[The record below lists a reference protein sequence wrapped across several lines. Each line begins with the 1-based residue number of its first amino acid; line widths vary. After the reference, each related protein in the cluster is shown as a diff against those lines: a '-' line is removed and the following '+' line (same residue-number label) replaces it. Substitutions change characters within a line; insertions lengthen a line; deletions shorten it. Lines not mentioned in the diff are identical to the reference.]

1 VAEETSAMS
10 FTGRVGL
17 RVTGLNESIFATA
30 AIQREIPQTKMAIH
44 RDAITFFYK
53 DAVKN
58 VHVISGKTKGS
69 IHIDSVTSQSGII
82 SARFGM
88 PFEEKRGGTRLDVG
102 TPHKT
107 FSTSAKNTAGQMPI
121 IIKKAFDAL
130 LAHHKTR

>member
-1 VAEETSAMS
+1 MS
-10 FTGRVGL
+10 FQGRVGV

-30 AIQREIPQTKMAIH
+30 AIQREFPQAKTNIH
-44 RDAITFFYK
+44 REAITFFYK

-69 IHIDSVTSQSGII
+69 IHIESVTSQSGII

-107 FSTSAKNTAGQMPI
+107 FSTSAKNTAGVMPQ
-121 IIKKAFDAL
+121 IIKKEIDAL
-130 LAHHKTR
+130 LARHKTRTF